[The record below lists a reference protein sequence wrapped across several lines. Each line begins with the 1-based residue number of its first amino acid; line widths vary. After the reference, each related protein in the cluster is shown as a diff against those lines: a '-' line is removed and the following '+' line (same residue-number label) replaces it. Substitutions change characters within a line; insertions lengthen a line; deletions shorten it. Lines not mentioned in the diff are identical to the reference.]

1 MVEILHMYMYIESC
15 STFKQVVLSL
25 IWQMP
30 HTVKFAKAN
39 WTLDINHNA
48 IVDFITHHVIIQRDC
63 LVRIS
68 LVIKH
73 LVGIS
78 IIYINWPDASTCGKT
93 IRNLDF
99 IVARACS
106 FRTTDLKIRLLSRR
120 EHGYSSIP
128 YFLKKNSKIARRC
141 CSPWLY
147 TFLNKKILQ
156 ASTTSRQKVISQNIL
171 SSRKTAYKNCLA
183 NDW

>member
-99 IVARACS
+99 IAARACS
-106 FRTTDLKIRLLSRR
+106 FRTADLKIRLLSRR
-120 EHGYSSIP
+120 EHGFSSIP
-128 YFLKKNSKIARRC
+128 YFLKKIFKNRKTLLFNMTLHFFEKKYCRPLPQVA
-141 CSPWLY
+141 
-147 TFLNKKILQ
+147 NKLKAKMSI
-156 ASTTSRQKVISQNIL
+156 
-171 SSRKTAYKNCLA
+171 RKTAYQNLLA
-183 NDW
+183 DD